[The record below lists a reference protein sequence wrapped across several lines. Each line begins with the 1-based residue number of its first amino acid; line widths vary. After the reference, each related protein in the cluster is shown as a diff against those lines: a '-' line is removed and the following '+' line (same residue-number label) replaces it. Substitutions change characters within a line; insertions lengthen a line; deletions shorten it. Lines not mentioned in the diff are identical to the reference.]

1 MTIHVSCLEARANR
15 RLRYESTTG
24 QIWRDRGRGKALHAR
39 CGDRRRQSAET
50 EERTFQAIP
59 RKVRPHAAFGRG
71 RHSLGR
77 QAAYCRDRSAF
88 HCNAQRNAF
97 RCDARQQ
104 SRLFAPENQGLRRS
118 PQLQPALLRLSAMI
132 RVFDEGGNVIETH
145 EHAGEFKGDFVTRL
159 RKRHARGGPES
170 GYCLINSRASSA
182 ILFASSIHFLLM
194 LNFTFTV
201 KTMADVANKYA
212 ENVAGAFY
220 VDDQCID
227 CDLCRETAP
236 ASFKRN
242 DDGGHTYVYKQP
254 ETPEEEALCKEAM
267 EGCPVEAIGN
277 GGAIILAPLRA

>member
-1 MTIHVSCLEARANR
+1 MLTVFTAVH
-15 RLRYESTTG
+15 
-24 QIWRDRGRGKALHAR
+24 
-39 CGDRRRQSAET
+39 
-50 EERTFQAIP
+50 
-59 RKVRPHAAFGRG
+59 
-71 RHSLGR
+71 
-77 QAAYCRDRSAF
+77 
-88 HCNAQRNAF
+88 NAV
-97 RCDARQQ
+97 
-104 SRLFAPENQGLRRS
+104 
-118 PQLQPALLRLSAMI
+118 I
-132 RVFDEGGNVIETH
+132 RVYNEAGNVIQTH
-145 EHAGEFKGDFVTRL
+145 EHTGEFKGDFVTRL
-159 RKRHARGGPES
+159 GKRHARGEPES

-182 ILFASSIHFLLM
+182 ILFASSIQFLLM

-277 GGAIILAPLRA
+277 DGAIILAPLRA